1 MHRQGHLRPQDGHGG
16 SGNHGSSGSS
26 DGLAHS
32 SSPGGINRQARLARP
47 VIKPS
52 TSGNRS
58 SDGFAHSSSSGGTM
72 GQARLDRPV
81 VKPSTSGHRSSDGL
95 AHSNNSGGTIRQAR
109 LERPVIKPS
118 ASPVNRVKT
127 PEQSYTTHSRADSSL
142 SPGRPNREHSSFT
155 LNGQHINET
164 WKPRPS
170 AFTGPTQP
178 PTPMSPAKTINRPIL
193 RVDTQHASDRQTPRN
208 HHSHWASQQESKV
221 RIMRL
226 PKQWWT
232 QDVYHAMSRF
242 GTVVKIE
249 MENSS
254 RNNGNWA
261 NNAWVSFQ
269 YASHRFCVSL
279 ADTALTGP
287 QLQSFH
293 LNFASAILT
302 STLNSSNHSMGHYPA
317 P

>member
-1 MHRQGHLRPQDGHGG
+1 MVAASAPPFLTTTIATQAQQPPLTTRLEKTTTHVKKLASLLPLTQRVHSRSQFILNFAQHPARRSQTAYNMHRQGHLRPQVGHGG

-26 DGLAHS
+26 DDLAHS
-32 SSPGGINRQARLARP
+32 SSPGGINRQARLA
-47 VIKPS
+47 
-52 TSGNRS
+52 
-58 SDGFAHSSSSGGTM
+58 
-72 GQARLDRPV
+72 
-81 VKPSTSGHRSSDGL
+81 
-95 AHSNNSGGTIRQAR
+95 
-109 LERPVIKPS
+109 RPVIKPS

-221 RIMRL
+221 RILRL

-254 RNNGNWA
+254 RNNGSRA

-269 YASHRFCVSL
+269 
-279 ADTALTGP
+279 
-287 QLQSFH
+287 
-293 LNFASAILT
+293 
-302 STLNSSNHSMGHYPA
+302 
-317 P
+317 